1 MNHSL
6 QNITAMMLIIALF
19 TLSLTQIDG
28 YMQTRQTKVAKEM
41 IIKSLASECKA
52 MKAHYK
58 LEDSFENSSKVL
70 NQMLGSGLRNL
81 DEESY
86 LAVLSF
92 CYAGQPKLA
101 KEKI

>member
-1 MNHSL
+1 MDS
-6 QNITAMMLIIALF
+6 
-19 TLSLTQIDG
+19 
-28 YMQTRQTKVAKEM
+28 YMQTRQTKEAKEM

-58 LEDSFENSSKVL
+58 LEDSFENTSKVL
-70 NQMLGSGLRNL
+70 NQMLGSGLKNL
-81 DEESY
+81 DEETY

-92 CYAGQPKLA
+92 CYAGQPKLV